1 MPPKKKQKDT
11 SFNTVIFFHG
21 HLSSTPI
28 KMTKH
33 LSNGDLVRYLHHRK
47 ELDYNK
53 NASWDSLFSCPLIRG
68 TNQASCHITGCQFK
82 GGEDQCG
89 VSFAKGTGGWLKTG
103 LPLKSDQTVKINISH
118 IFKEWQGI
126 NKKST
131 RLSKPNLTASQK
143 ELVQTFKS
151 KMDSTFMITDDKAE
165 EMIAKDKLR
174 DAIQKE
180 EDIAFL
186 NSMKGDIIAS
196 VSSKDNVFQERV
208 DNKSKRHADE
218 ERRMKD
224 NIFIDNNH
232 NTRLVEEDTE
242 DTVVSDDEADEDFLK
257 RKEKNNKKK
266 YSHD

>member
-11 SFNTVIFFHG
+11 RSNTDIFLLG
-21 HLSSTPI
+21 QPSSTPI
-28 KMTKH
+28 TMTKP
-33 LSNGDLVRYLHHRK
+33 LTNGDLVRYLHHRK

-68 TNQASCHITGCQFK
+68 GTNQASCHITGCQFK
-82 GGEDQCG
+82 GGEDLCG

-103 LPLKSDQTVKINISH
+103 LPLKSDKTVKINISH

-131 RLSKPNLTASQK
+131 RFSKQNLTASQE

-151 KMDSTFMITDDKAE
+151 KMDSTFMITDDKVE
-165 EMIAKDKLR
+165 EIIAKDKLR
-174 DAIQKE
+174 DAHQKE

-196 VSSKDNVFQERV
+196 VSSKDNVFQERL
-208 DNKSKRHADE
+208 DNMLM
-218 ERRMKD
+218 RRGGRKI
-224 NIFIDNNH
+224 IF
-232 NTRLVEEDTE
+232 
-242 DTVVSDDEADEDFLK
+242 
-257 RKEKNNKKK
+257 
-266 YSHD
+266 